1 METQSHDNEMNDNE
15 TDTNKN
21 NDCEIISISSDDV
34 SIESFDAETVEQM
47 EEKKKLG
54 MTIEKINH
62 WEKFAFEEDQLKKN
76 VKEMLQ
82 REFQVQINFLNETRL
97 ALKKERNKIVSV
109 LRQPNI
115 RVRLKQKKI
124 DKRDFWDAK
133 LVKNQIKITNME
145 WDMQQKP
152 LFHKYDAI
160 TAIRKSKDTYY
171 ALIKRN
177 GKFC

>member
-1 METQSHDNEMNDNE
+1 MKS
-15 TDTNKN
+15 
-21 NDCEIISISSDDV
+21 
-34 SIESFDAETVEQM
+34 
-47 EEKKKLG
+47 LG
-54 MTIEKINH
+54 
-62 WEKFAFEEDQLKKN
+62 KFAFEEDQLKKN
-76 VKEMLQ
+76 AKEMLQ

-97 ALKKERNKIVSV
+97 ALKKERNKIVSA

-145 WDMQQKP
+145 WDMQRKP

-177 GKFC
+177 GKFYQVEMMQPWLEQYFEKDFLKKFKQFNKQGLRWCMGNTPGELSLVPKENSEHINLSICA